1 MSKFKL
7 ARQFALAGASGL
19 LLTAGAMAETVPLA
33 VKSDM
38 SADVPEI
45 FANGEADIAVVRFL
59 NTGDVYQE
67 WILGVQD
74 EAERLGVNLTV
85 YNADGDSA
93 KVALH
98 LHQAVATK
106 PDAILIGWG
115 FGDSLASGLEAAEA
129 AGIPVVTSNASVEA
143 SDHVTN
149 VNQSEHM
156 MMRGIV
162 DQFKSDLGGGEISGD
177 VIYVYVAGYRPL
189 DLRNEIWE
197 QFLMDNPGI
206 KQVAQIGVVNANTAA
221 QTADQAK
228 AALLANR
235 DTIAIIAPY
244 DEFTKGAATAILE
257 LGLEDTVKAYGMD
270 ISTADIAVMTAEKSP
285 WVATATTDMRNF
297 GKVSLRVTA
306 GEIAGSYDGNDLEIP
321 PLVITQDE
329 LRAVGI
335 KNVEELDELFPA
347 LATPDLA
354 NAPWMDNVK

>member
-1 MSKFKL
+1 MSKFGL
-7 ARQFALAGASGL
+7 ARQLAFAGAAGL
-19 LLTAGAMAETVPLA
+19 LLSAGAWAETVPLT
-33 VKSDM
+33 VKPDVSG
-38 SADVPEI
+38 DVPEI
-45 FANGEADIAVVRFL
+45 YADGEVEIAVVRFL

-74 EAERLGVNLTV
+74 EAERLGVDLTV

-93 KVALH
+93 KIALH
-98 LHQAVATK
+98 LHQAVATN

-115 FGDSLASGLEAAEA
+115 FGDSLASGLEAAMN

-143 SDHVTN
+143 SEHVTN
-149 VNQSEHM
+149 VNQSEHLM
-156 MMRGIV
+156 MQGILE
-162 DQFKSDLGGGEISGD
+162 QFKADMGGGEISGN

-189 DLRNEIWE
+189 DLRNEVWE
-197 QFLMDNPGI
+197 QFLQDNPGI

-221 QTADQAK
+221 QTADQAR

-235 DTIAIIAPY
+235 DSIAIIAPY

-257 LGLEDTVKAYGMD
+257 LGLEDSVKTYGMD
-270 ISTADIAVMTAEKSP
+270 ISTADIAVMTAENSP

-297 GKVSLRVTA
+297 GRVSLRVTA
-306 GEIAGSYDGNDLEIP
+306 GEVADAYDGNDLGIT

-335 KNVEELDELFPA
+335 QNVEELGEMFPA
-347 LATPDLA
+347 LATPNLA
-354 NAPWMDNVK
+354 NAPWMNNVN